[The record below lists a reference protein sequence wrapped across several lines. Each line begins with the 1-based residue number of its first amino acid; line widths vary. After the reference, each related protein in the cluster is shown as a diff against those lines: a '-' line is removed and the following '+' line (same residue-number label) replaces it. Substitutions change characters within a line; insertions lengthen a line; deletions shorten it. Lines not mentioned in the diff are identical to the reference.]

1 MSNTN
6 LSSNL
11 QRIIQQYLNQSP
23 DHVSPPRQQ
32 QSRTRERE
40 PFSVSQILPMM
51 DRYHNIIEDYQNMF
65 RLVILMASLEQTSQ
79 QLQQQQP
86 QQMQQPQQ
94 RPQTRNPV
102 YDYSTRRTSAS
113 SSQRPNTPME
123 TAQRHPTPTEPGDET
138 QQTVSFV
145 DVVVEIDEPLEN
157 IGNSDTNIQNYISNM
172 FQSES
177 FRNNLFQ
184 NTGLTAPTNNS
195 MQWYTTFSNRQANN
209 NNNNNNTRMEEEESG
224 LTNEQI
230 ENCTRRITYCDNDN
244 TELLSHTCPITMED
258 FREGDVLL
266 QLTVCSHAFREMDLL
281 RWFVT
286 HSTCPVCRHSYRN
299 FPLNA

>member
-23 DHVSPPRQQ
+23 DYVSPPRQQ
-32 QSRTRERE
+32 PPHTRGRD
-40 PFSVSQILPMM
+40 PFSMSQILPMM
-51 DRYHNIIEDYQNMF
+51 DRYHTIIEDYQNMF
-65 RLVILMASLEQTSQ
+65 RLVILMASLEQASQ

-86 QQMQQPQQ
+86 QQPQQQ

-102 YDYSTRRTSAS
+102 YDYSTRRTSTSTAT
-113 SSQRPNTPME
+113 QRPNTPME
-123 TAQRHPTPTEPGDET
+123 TAQRHNTPTEPGDDT
-138 QQTVSFV
+138 QQQQTVSFV
-145 DVVVEIDEPLEN
+145 DVVVEIDEPLET
-157 IGNSDTNIQNYISNM
+157 IGNNETNLQSYISNM

-209 NNNNNNTRMEEEESG
+209 NSNNNTRMEEEESG

-230 ENCTRRITYCDNDN
+230 ENCTRRITYRDNDN

-299 FPLNA
+299 LHLND

>member
-1 MSNTN
+1 MSNNNNN

-11 QRIIQQYLNQSP
+11 QRIIQQYLNDSP
-23 DHVSPPRQQ
+23 DYVSPPRQHQ
-32 QSRTRERE
+32 PTRGRE

-65 RLVILMASLEQTSQ
+65 RLVILLASLEQTS
-79 QLQQQQP
+79 
-86 QQMQQPQQ
+86 QQPQQ

-102 YDYSTRRTSAS
+102 YDYSNRRTYNA
-113 SSQRPNTPME
+113 SQRPNTPME

-145 DVVVEIDEPLEN
+145 DVVVEIDEPLET
-157 IGNSDTNIQNYISNM
+157 IGSSDANLQNYISNM
-172 FQSES
+172 FQNES

-184 NTGLTAPTNNS
+184 NTGLTPPTNNS
-195 MQWYTTFSNRQANN
+195 MQWYTTFSNTNPNNRQTTSN
-209 NNNNNNTRMEEEESG
+209 RMEEDDSG

-230 ENCTRRITYCDNDN
+230 ENCTRRITYLDNDN

-266 QLTVCSHAFREMDLL
+266 QLTDCSHAFREMDLL

-299 FPLNA
+299 LPLND

>member
-1 MSNTN
+1 MSNPN

-23 DHVSPPRQQ
+23 DYVSQPRQPSPPQLRG
-32 QSRTRERE
+32 RE

-65 RLVILMASLEQTSQ
+65 RLVILMASLEQTSH
-79 QLQQQQP
+79 QQQQ
-86 QQMQQPQQ
+86 QQHQHQHQPQS
-94 RPQTRNPV
+94 RPPTRNPF
-102 YDYSTRRTSAS
+102 YNF
-113 SSQRPNTPME
+113 PNTTPE
-123 TAQRHPTPTEPGDET
+123 TSTTQRHTPTEPGNET
-138 QQTVSFV
+138 QQHQTVSFV

-157 IGNSDTNIQNYISNM
+157 LSQTNPGNGETNLQNYISNM

-184 NTGLTAPTNNS
+184 NTGLTAPTNTNN
-195 MQWYTTFSNRQANN
+195 MQWYTTFANTTRQT
-209 NNNNNNTRMEEEESG
+209 NTRMEEEDLG

-230 ENCTRRITYCDNDN
+230 DICTRRITYRDNDN

-258 FREGDVLL
+258 FREGDILL
-266 QLTVCSHAFREMDLL
+266 QLTDCSHAFREMDLL
-281 RWFVT
+281 RWFIT

-299 FPLNA
+299 LPLND

>member
-1 MSNTN
+1 MSNHNNTN

-11 QRIIQQYLNQSP
+11 QRIIQQYLNDSP
-23 DHVSPPRQQ
+23 DHGRNPRQQ
-32 QSRTRERE
+32 PSRTRGRE

-51 DRYHNIIEDYQNMF
+51 DRYHTIIEDYQNIF

-79 QLQQQQP
+79 QLQQQP
-86 QQMQQPQQ
+86 QQQQQ

-102 YDYSTRRTSAS
+102 YDYATRRTSAA
-113 SSQRPNTPME
+113 SQRPNAPME
-123 TAQRHPTPTEPGDET
+123 TAQRHNTPTEPGDET
-138 QQTVSFV
+138 PPQQTVSFV
-145 DVVVEIDEPLEN
+145 DVVVEIDEPLET
-157 IGNSDTNIQNYISNM
+157 IGSSETNLQNYISNM

-209 NNNNNNTRMEEEESG
+209 NILRTEEEESG
-224 LTNEQI
+224 LSNEQI
-230 ENCTRRITYCDNDN
+230 EHCTRRITYRDNDN

-266 QLTVCSHAFREMDLL
+266 QLTDCSHAFREMDLL